1 MCLGDFDL
9 ATSIPEK
16 DTLIEPRDL
25 KGTGVEGTGVESE
38 EMPELRLGPLRRGSF
53 LVMQGREQSSSPLSG
68 F

>member
-38 EMPELRLGPLRRGSF
+38 EMPELRL
-53 LVMQGREQSSSPLSG
+53 
-68 F
+68 